1 MKFCPDCGSPNE
13 QRIPAGDDRERAVC
27 TACGTVHYVN
37 PRAVVGCVVEH
48 EGSLLLCRRAIEP
61 AHGKWT
67 MPAGFLEIGESL
79 VEGARRETR
88 EEACAEVEVL
98 APFAQLDLPHI
109 GQHYA
114 LYRARMTR
122 PEFAAGIESLEV
134 RLFGLDEIPWD
145 ELAFPVV
152 HFALR
157 FYLDDLRA
165 DRQQLHLGVLRWL
178 GTGSRYDARNYEV
191 DEHLPVP
198 LHSPP
203 HGSASEE

>member
-1 MKFCPDCGSPNE
+1 MNYCSVCGAPNE
-13 QRIPAGDDRERAVC
+13 LRIPAGDDRERAVC
-27 TACGTVHYVN
+27 TACDTVHYVN

-48 EGSLLLCRRAIEP
+48 EGALLLCRRAIEP
-61 AHGKWT
+61 ALGKWT

-114 LYRARMTR
+114 LYRARMLS
-122 PEFAAGIESLEV
+122 PGFAAGVESLEV
-134 RLFGLDEIPWD
+134 RMFGLDELPWE

-157 FYLDDLRA
+157 FYVEDVRA
-165 DRQQLHLGVLRWL
+165 RRQLLHLGVLRWL
-178 GTGSRYDARNYEV
+178 GAGSRYDAANYEV
-191 DEHLPVP
+191 AEHLPVP
-198 LHSPP
+198 LQGP
-203 HGSASEE
+203 HPAGP